1 MLLRDRLGLPLEI
14 ETVGSSVARL
24 GYDSA
29 PLAFSKLQLGVA
41 SVRPVENPAVVA
53 NSDVDLP
60 ESYLGI
66 VVVTSAA
73 AAAAVGTETL
83 LVADVSSAED
93 GCRCLSRRNWK
104 TNCPKRILVPVETQ
118 NFVLLYW
125 HPGLPGC
132 HQTSARSASHLD

>member
-73 AAAAVGTETL
+73 AAAAAVGTETL
-83 LVADVSSAED
+83 LVAAVSSAED
-93 GCRCLSRRNWK
+93 GCRCLSRRNDMFRREQSILLAENKLFCCWA
-104 TNCPKRILVPVETQ
+104 NSRARVDEGIRISGT
-118 NFVLLYW
+118 
-125 HPGLPGC
+125 
-132 HQTSARSASHLD
+132 

>member
-1 MLLRDRLGLPLEI
+1 MLLRDRLGLPLPACFESLAPFDASVAGAVSYCLNHLTVKI

-93 GCRCLSRRNWK
+93 GCRCLSRRN
-104 TNCPKRILVPVETQ
+104 
-118 NFVLLYW
+118 
-125 HPGLPGC
+125 
-132 HQTSARSASHLD
+132 